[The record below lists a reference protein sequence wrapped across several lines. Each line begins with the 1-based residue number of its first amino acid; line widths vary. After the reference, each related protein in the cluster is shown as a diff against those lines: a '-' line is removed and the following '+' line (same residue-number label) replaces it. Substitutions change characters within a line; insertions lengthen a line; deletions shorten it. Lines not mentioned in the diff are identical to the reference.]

1 MLTVGDKAPD
11 FTGIIQNGS
20 KVKLS
25 DYAGKKLIVY
35 FYPADNTPSCTAEG
49 CSLRDNYK
57 SLKKKGYEIIGV
69 SPDSA
74 RKHTNF
80 IKKFEFQFDLIA
92 DTDLTITKAFGAW
105 GWKKFMGKEYEG
117 VLRSTFLIND
127 SGIIES
133 VIEKVKTKTHGE
145 QILDIIDS
153 QAQSS

>member
-11 FTGIIQNGS
+11 FTGIIQDGS
-20 KVKLS
+20 EVKLS
-25 DYAGKKLIVY
+25 DYAGKKLVVY

-49 CSLRDNYK
+49 CSLRDHYK
-57 SLKKKGYEIIGV
+57 SLVKKGYEILGV

-92 DTDLTITKAFGAW
+92 DTELSITKAFGAW

-117 VLRSTFLIND
+117 VLRSTFLINEE
-127 SGIIES
+127 G
-133 VIEKVKTKTHGE
+133 VIEAVIDKVKTKTHGE
-145 QILDIIDS
+145 QVLEVI
-153 QAQSS
+153 SSVVESA